1 MGIFDQAGK
10 MMPSPEFLQY
20 LQQESKAATDRWA
33 IEHYGMAPTLMY
45 EWMCLEAGD
54 ANEPSEQR
62 YPLFVHEDPESLP
75 VRHFVMSMQD
85 AGFKVYRRRVVIHT
99 KWAEVGD
106 DGLPVH

>member
-1 MGIFDQAGK
+1 VNASDQAL
-10 MMPSPEFLQY
+10 LQH
-20 LQQESKAATDRWA
+20 LQQVGKEISDQMA
-33 IEHYGMAPTLMY
+33 IRINGMAPTPMY
-45 EWMCLEAGD
+45 EYMCLEAGD

-99 KWAEVGD
+99 KWEEIGGD